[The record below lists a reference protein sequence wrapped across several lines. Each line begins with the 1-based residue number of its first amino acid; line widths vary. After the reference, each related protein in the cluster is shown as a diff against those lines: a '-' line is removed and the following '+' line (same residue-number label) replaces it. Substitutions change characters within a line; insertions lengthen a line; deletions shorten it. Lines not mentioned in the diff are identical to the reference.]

1 MAFFRRVGLINE
13 TRRWRRIIQGIQELR
28 QRPQGLAP
36 FLIIKGEGRGAA
48 QQETGR
54 GFTAEPDA
62 AEFPVLPVPVGDD
75 LEEPRMEGADIAEDV
90 VAAFTDE
97 TA

>member
-13 TRRWRRIIQGIQELR
+13 TRRWRRIIQGIQELC
-28 QRPQGLAP
+28 QSPQGLAP
-36 FLIIKGEGRGAA
+36 FIIIEGERRGAV
-48 QQETGR
+48 QLEPGR
-54 GFTAEPDA
+54 GFTAEADT
-62 AEFPVLPVPVGDD
+62 AEFPVLTALVGND

>member
-1 MAFFRRVGLINE
+1 MAPDNP
-13 TRRWRRIIQGIQELR
+13 GIQELR

-36 FLIIKGEGRGAA
+36 FLIIKGEGRGAV

-75 LEEPRMEGADIAEDV
+75 LEEPRMKGADIAEDV